1 MKHSSAKKKYRGA
14 SGNGDPGA
22 GRGML
27 LLAKRFGLRL
37 MNKAYNRG
45 GGNNKEKGKAKA
57 LGKAAGD
64 KKTRIQEVEP

>member
-1 MKHSSAKKKYRGA
+1 
-14 SGNGDPGA
+14 
-22 GRGML
+22 ML

-57 LGKAAGD
+57 IEKAAGD